1 MGSSR
6 SRLTTRSSPPQSFF
20 VGHELSLL
28 ACRLPLTILAA
39 QCHIVCVMSL
49 VGVRRSDVRSV
60 VGFGRCRFRHH
71 EESKP
76 GRVSFHARTATLA
89 S

>member
-6 SRLTTRSSPPQSFF
+6 SRLATRSNPPQSFF

-28 ACRLPLTILAA
+28 ACHLLLTILAA
-39 QCHIVCVMSL
+39 QYHIVCVMSL
-49 VGVRRSDVRSV
+49 VGVRRSDVGSV

-71 EESKP
+71 GESKP
-76 GRVSFHARTATLA
+76 GLVSFHARTTALA
-89 S
+89 L